1 MNVILVGPPGSGKGT
16 QAFSIK
22 DKFEL
27 DHISTGD
34 LFRDAKKNQ
43 TELGKQVSSI
53 LEKGE
58 LVSDELTLSIVE
70 EAIGKVTKKGYLLDG
85 YPRTVRQAELLSE
98 LDTEI
103 DAVIYFGIDTDLL
116 IERLTGRR
124 ICRDCGAS
132 FHVVFNTPSKEGVC
146 DECGGELYQR
156 NDDNVDSAKT
166 RLNEFF
172 DKTLPLI
179 DYYKAQGKLF
189 EVDAS
194 LSVDAVTS
202 SIDTIFE
209 GLK

>member
-22 DKFEL
+22 DKYDLE
-27 DHISTGD
+27 HISTGD
-34 LFRDAKKNQ
+34 LFRDAIKNQ
-43 TELGKQVSSI
+43 TELGKQVSGI
-53 LEKGE
+53 LERGE

-70 EAIGKVTKKGYLLDG
+70 EAIEKVAKKGYLLDG
-85 YPRTVRQAELLSE
+85 YPRTVRQAEMLDE
-98 LDTEI
+98 LNTNI
-103 DAVIYFGIDTDLL
+103 DAVIYFSIDTDLL

-124 ICRDCGAS
+124 ICRSCGAS
-132 FHVVFNTPSKEGVC
+132 FHVVFNAPSENGVC

-156 NDDNVDSAKT
+156 NDDNEESAKT

-179 DYYKAQGKLF
+179 DFYKNQGKLF

-194 LSVDAVTS
+194 LEMNVVTS
-202 SIDTIFE
+202 NIDAIFE